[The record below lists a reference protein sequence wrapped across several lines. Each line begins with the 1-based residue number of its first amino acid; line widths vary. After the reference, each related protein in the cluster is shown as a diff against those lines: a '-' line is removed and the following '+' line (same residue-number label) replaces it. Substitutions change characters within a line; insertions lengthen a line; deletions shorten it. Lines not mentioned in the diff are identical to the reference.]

1 MDQKDGMII
10 KFKNALENEYNLEYN
25 YDFLNGESEKSLET
39 NPFWISSD
47 SLKKSFIDEIRGMK
61 PAATQKDKRH
71 RTKIYCLTNGI
82 YYDDDQGQTWG
93 RATFKR
99 NKKRNCVDEGQS
111 RKSCELHRK

>member
-10 KFKNALENEYNLEYN
+10 KFKNAIENEYNLEYN

-82 YYDDDQGQTWG
+82 YYDDDQGQT
-93 RATFKR
+93 
-99 NKKRNCVDEGQS
+99 
-111 RKSCELHRK
+111 